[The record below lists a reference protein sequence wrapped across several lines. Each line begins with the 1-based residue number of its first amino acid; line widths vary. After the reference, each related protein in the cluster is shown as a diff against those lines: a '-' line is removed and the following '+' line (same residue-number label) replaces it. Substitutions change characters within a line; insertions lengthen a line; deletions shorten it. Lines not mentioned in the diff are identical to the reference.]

1 MIAIMMVLSYGL
13 FYRNNIQ
20 FQMQNKKK
28 NKTSTQKN
36 INHNKLNLG
45 AIKHKNKKK

>member
-28 NKTSTQKN
+28 NKTSTQKKYQPQQ
-36 INHNKLNLG
+36 IKPWGNKT
-45 AIKHKNKKK
+45 